1 MKTFINA
8 TPHDITIILADG
20 STRVFPKSGNIA
32 RVAQTSAILE
42 TVDGVSISTV
52 NFGAVTGLPDAAIG
66 VRVIVS
72 ALVKSAAPNRSD
84 LISPGELVRDGN
96 GVVIGAKGFYA

>member
-8 TPHDITIILADG
+8 TPHDITIVLADG

-32 RVAQTSAILE
+32 RVAQTSAIVE
-42 TVDGVSISTV
+42 TVDGISISTV

-72 ALVKSAAPNRSD
+72 ALVKSAAPRFD
-84 LISPGELVRDGN
+84 LVSPGELVRDGN